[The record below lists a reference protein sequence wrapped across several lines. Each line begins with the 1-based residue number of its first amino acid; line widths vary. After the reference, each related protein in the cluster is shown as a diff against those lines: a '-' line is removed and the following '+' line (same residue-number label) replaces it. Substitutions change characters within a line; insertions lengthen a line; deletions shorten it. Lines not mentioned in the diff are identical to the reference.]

1 MRINIPFKLLK
12 YKEHLKDSSYN
23 IAFNTSF
30 TFYKVGVM
38 EKEDTFRELYLCYNP
53 YNTNIK
59 FDINHFSSDKKIY
72 KLYPPVID
80 VPSKEMFTFMVF
92 STSKSELEFDKS
104 TLIYNQ
110 KSRITSTFKRLT
122 QKHMNND
129 LEIVKEEFNPNI
141 SPTIVLDKDKLG
153 KINNLVKVKNI
164 TISKQQPIDAK
175 VKLKKVKNLIK
186 YDQGSRRIQVK
197 LENISYKKD
206 LYLFDL
212 TFYNKEEEDYLVKGF
227 RVRIFDKNSK
237 KVALIKQDL
246 EFYTNSK
253 RQVSLEIKENE
264 LEGLLIG
271 DAKIDVEIF

>member
-12 YKEHLKDSSYN
+12 YKDHLKDSSYN

-122 QKHMNND
+122 QKHMSND

-141 SPTIVLDKDKLG
+141 SPTIVLDRE
-153 KINNLVKVKNI
+153 KIEKNNKLVKLKNI
-164 TISKQQPIDAK
+164 NISKMQVINPK
-175 VKLKKVKNLIK
+175 VKLEKVKDFVDYEK
-186 YDQGSRRIQVK
+186 GSRRIQVK

-206 LYLFDL
+206 LYIFDL
-212 TFYNKEEEDYLVKGF
+212 TFYNNELEDYLIKGF
-227 RVRIFDKNSK
+227 RIRFFDKNSK
-237 KVALIKQDL
+237 KVALINENI
-246 EFYTNSK
+246 EFFTNSK
-253 RQVSLEIKENE
+253 REISITIKENE
-264 LEGLLIG
+264 LKGLLIG

>member
-12 YKEHLKDSSYN
+12 YKDHLKESSYN

-110 KSRITSTFKRLT
+110 KSRIASTFKRLT
-122 QKHMNND
+122 KKHMSNNLD
-129 LEIVKEEFNPNI
+129 IIKEEFNPNI
-141 SPTIVLDKDKLG
+141 SPTIVIDKDKID
-153 KINNLVKVKNI
+153 KYNNLVKVKNI
-164 TISKQQPIDAK
+164 NISKMQSIDPNFKLDK
-175 VKLKKVKNLIK
+175 VKRYVTYQK
-186 YDQGSRRIQVK
+186 DSRRIQIK
-197 LENISYKKD
+197 LENILYKKD
-206 LYLFDL
+206 VYIFELLFI
-212 TFYNKEEEDYLVKGF
+212 NKEGEDYLFKGF
-227 RVRIFDKNSK
+227 SMRFFDKNSK
-237 KVALIKQDL
+237 RVAIINNDVELIN
-246 EFYTNSK
+246 NSK
-253 RQVSLEIKENE
+253 RSISITIKEKE
-264 LEGLLIG
+264 LEGLLVG

>member
-12 YKEHLKDSSYN
+12 YKEHLKNSSYN

-72 KLYPPVID
+72 KLYPPIID

-110 KSRITSTFKRLT
+110 KSRISSTFKRLT

-129 LEIVKEEFNPNI
+129 LEIIKEDFNPNI
-141 SPTIVLDKDKLG
+141 SPTIVLDDQKIEKYKDE
-153 KINNLVKVKNI
+153 INVKSIN
-164 TISKQQPIDAK
+164 ISKAQAIDSK
-175 VKLKKVKNLIK
+175 IKLQKIK
-186 YDQGSRRIQVK
+186 DFITYEKGSRRIQVK
-197 LENISYKKD
+197 LENITYNKGM
-206 LYLFDL
+206 YTFDL
-212 TFYNKEEEDYLVKGF
+212 IFYNKEEEDYLIKGF
-227 RVRIFDKNSK
+227 KVRFFDKSSK
-237 KVALIKQDL
+237 KVAIINEDL
-246 EFYTNSK
+246 KFVTNSK
-253 RQVSLEIKENE
+253 RSISIVIKEKE

>member
-1 MRINIPFKLLK
+1 MRINIPYKLLK
-12 YKEHLKDSSYN
+12 YKDHLKNSSYN

-72 KLYPPVID
+72 KLYPPVVD

-110 KSRITSTFKRLT
+110 KSRIASTFKRLT

-129 LEIVKEEFNPNI
+129 LEIIKEDFNPNI
-141 SPTIVLDKDKLG
+141 SPTIVLDDEKIEKYSNKVKIKSINISKAQAIDPKI
-153 KINNLVKVKNI
+153 KINKVKDFVAYE
-164 TISKQQPIDAK
+164 K
-175 VKLKKVKNLIK
+175 
-186 YDQGSRRIQVK
+186 GSRRIQVK
-197 LENISYKKD
+197 LENIAYKKSI
-206 LYLFDL
+206 YVFDL
-212 TFYNKEEEDYLVKGF
+212 TFYNKEQEDYLVKGF
-227 RVRIFDKNSK
+227 RVRFFDKNSK
-237 KVALIKQDL
+237 KVVLINEDI
-246 EFYTNSK
+246 EFVSNSK
-253 RQVSLEIKENE
+253 REISITIKEKE

>member
-12 YKEHLKDSSYN
+12 YKDHLKDSSYN

-122 QKHMNND
+122 QKHMRND

-141 SPTIVLDKDKLG
+141 SPTIVLDNEQIENLNK
-153 KINNLVKVKNI
+153 LVKIKNI
-164 TISKQQPIDAK
+164 NVSKMQPIDNNIKLEK
-175 VKLKKVKNLIK
+175 VKKFVAYEK
-186 YDQGSRRIQVK
+186 GSRRIHVK

-206 LYLFDL
+206 LYVFDL
-212 TFYNKEEEDYLVKGF
+212 IFYNKEPEDYLIKGF
-227 RVRIFDKNSK
+227 RVRFFDKNSK
-237 KVALIKQDL
+237 KVVLINENI
-246 EFYTNSK
+246 EFFTNSK
-253 RQVSLEIKENE
+253 REISITIKENE
-264 LEGLLIG
+264 LKGLLIG

>member
-12 YKEHLKDSSYN
+12 YKEHLKNSSYN

-72 KLYPPVID
+72 KLYPPIID

-110 KSRITSTFKRLT
+110 KSRISSTFKRLT

-129 LEIVKEEFNPNI
+129 LEIIKEDFNPNI
-141 SPTIVLDKDKLG
+141 SPTIVLDDQEIEKYKDK
-153 KINNLVKVKNI
+153 INVKNI
-164 TISKQQPIDAK
+164 NISKAQAIDSK
-175 VKLKKVKNLIK
+175 KKLQKIK
-186 YDQGSRRIQVK
+186 DFITYEKGSRRIQVK
-197 LENISYKKD
+197 LDNITYNKGM
-206 LYLFDL
+206 YTFDL
-212 TFYNKEEEDYLVKGF
+212 IFYNKEEEDYLIKGF
-227 RVRIFDKNSK
+227 KVRFFDKSSK
-237 KVALIKQDL
+237 KVAIINEDL
-246 EFYTNSK
+246 KFVTNSK
-253 RQVSLEIKENE
+253 RSISIVIKEKE